1 MATPGLE
8 DELEAEL
15 RKLERQMISIH
26 GEQFEPDARPRCD
39 TSRSATF
46 ADVATAERKR
56 RDGERRSEKNKQ
68 SMYRDQLIKTYK
80 PLLEEELRKID
91 EHLPQVGTPA
101 HKKILTK
108 IRTQIF
114 VRVRPDAR
122 FSASPR
128 LAPASPGT
136 PPSPAWAHA
145 ARFALPAQ
153 RVELEVQRWSL
164 EGGVQGADLPSDS
177 VSVIADLVD
186 AASVHL
192 EAADAFQSSFTNGT
206 KFW

>member
-114 VRVRPDAR
+114 VR
-122 FSASPR
+122 
-128 LAPASPGT
+128 
-136 PPSPAWAHA
+136 
-145 ARFALPAQ
+145 

>member
-8 DELEAEL
+8 EELEAEL
-15 RKLERQMISIH
+15 RKLERQMIGIH

-56 RDGERRSEKNKQ
+56 RDGERRTEKNKQ
-68 SMYRDQLIKTYK
+68 SMYRDQLIKTYR
-80 PLLEEELRKID
+80 PLLDEELRKIE

-108 IRTQIF
+108 IREQIF
-114 VRVRPDAR
+114 VRVRSSRGRLSPEALPSVSRLVLAR
-122 FSASPR
+122 SVSDPCMVCF
-128 LAPASPGT
+128 
-136 PPSPAWAHA
+136 
-145 ARFALPAQ
+145 PAQ
-153 RVELEVQRWSL
+153 RVELEVQRWAL
-164 EGGVQGADLPSDS
+164 EGGVQGAELPSDS

-186 AASVHL
+186 AASVHR
-192 EAADAFQSSFTNGT
+192 EAAEAFQSSFTNGT